1 MNKNQPF
8 EAAAQPNSCTPS
20 SCIDDEDLDRLE
32 CRKCKRSVHYECTQ
46 LPLYQLQIFVTSY
59 NDHYT
64 CSNCVRITKNLRN
77 KVGKNTHHM
86 MQRELIKKDDVIQKL
101 TSDTNTKA
109 CDSIKNELKAFLA
122 EKLEEM
128 EGKTRNMIKEEIKHT
143 IEIMTETSK
152 RTYAEITNQHKKELS
167 SATEQKRV
175 ENIEKE
181 NIESRKLNIIIHGLH
196 EYSDKAD

>member
-1 MNKNQPF
+1 
-8 EAAAQPNSCTPS
+8 
-20 SCIDDEDLDRLE
+20 
-32 CRKCKRSVHYECTQ
+32 
-46 LPLYQLQIFVTSY
+46 
-59 NDHYT
+59 
-64 CSNCVRITKNLRN
+64 
-77 KVGKNTHHM
+77 VGKNTHHM

-122 EKLEEM
+122 EKIEEM

-143 IEIMTETSK
+143 TEIMMETSK
-152 RTYAEITNQHKKELS
+152 RTYAEITSQHKEELS

-196 EYSDKAD
+196 EYSDKADEVKMKMFDENEISELLEDINVSSINFSH